1 MPKDMEE
8 TALREHNSETAVF
21 PDNWNEALAAFL
33 EQPEIKV
40 MKKTKRSEKEV
51 DIKPMIY
58 QFEAR
63 DEEIYMQVAT
73 GSVENL
79 KPELVMQAFSQ
90 FLGLNAEEI
99 TFVHHRLEVYANIGT
114 EDNREL
120 VSLDQVS

>member
-1 MPKDMEE
+1 MD
-8 TALREHNSETAVF
+8 
-21 PDNWNEALAAFL
+21 
-33 EQPEIKV
+33 QPQIMIV
-40 MKKTKRSEKEV
+40 KKTKKSEKEV